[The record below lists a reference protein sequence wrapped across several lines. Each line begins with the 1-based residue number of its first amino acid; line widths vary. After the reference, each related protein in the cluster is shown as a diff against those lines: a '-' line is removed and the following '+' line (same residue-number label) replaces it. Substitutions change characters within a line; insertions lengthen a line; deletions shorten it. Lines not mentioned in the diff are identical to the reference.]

1 MVWQGARSNPG
12 PYADLGYVHSTRM
25 IYCCASPLHIRDIAP
40 QDWYA
45 EAQHRMDTALGLGEL
60 TYAILDQA
68 MVKVD

>member
-1 MVWQGARSNPG
+1 
-12 PYADLGYVHSTRM
+12 M